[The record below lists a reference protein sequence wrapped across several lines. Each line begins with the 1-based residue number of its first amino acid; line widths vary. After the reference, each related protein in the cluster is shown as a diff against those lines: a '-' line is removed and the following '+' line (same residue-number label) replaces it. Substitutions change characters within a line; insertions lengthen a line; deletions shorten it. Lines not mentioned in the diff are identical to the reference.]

1 MKTILI
7 IHLVFAVL
15 TIILS
20 FMISMSAVARLRRR
34 YAYIEFP
41 KASVVERIFTFLRLM
56 IFALLP
62 VFNIVYCL
70 VIIFKTDYLI
80 QETEKRMNDD
90 LITTI
95 DRD

>member
-1 MKTILI
+1 M
-7 IHLVFAVL
+7 
-15 TIILS
+15 
-20 FMISMSAVARLRRR
+20 
-34 YAYIEFP
+34 
-41 KASVVERIFTFLRLM
+41 ERIFTFLRLM

-62 VFNIVYCL
+62 VFNIIYCL
-70 VIIFKTDYLI
+70 VIIFKADYLI